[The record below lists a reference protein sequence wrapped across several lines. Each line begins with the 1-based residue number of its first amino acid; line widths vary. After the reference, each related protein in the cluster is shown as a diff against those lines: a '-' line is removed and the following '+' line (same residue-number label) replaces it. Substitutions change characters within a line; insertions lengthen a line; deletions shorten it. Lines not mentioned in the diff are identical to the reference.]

1 MEEDLNGESN
11 SLVSK
16 ERMVS
21 ASPIMWPD
29 QNCFGELDSSSSSS
43 TPNWLNEVQ
52 KEDKKM
58 LTELASLT
66 HSQLMEKIQA
76 LQTFAYQLGIEEAKQ
91 MRRGICLQVFES
103 ASRKNGHSID
113 PTHCSTHPPISESQ

>member
-1 MEEDLNGESN
+1 VGLGDSVLRDKFLFSY
-11 SLVSK
+11 VS
-16 ERMVS
+16 V
-21 ASPIMWPD
+21 
-29 QNCFGELDSSSSSS
+29 GELDSSSSSS

-76 LQTFAYQLGIEEAKQ
+76 LQTFAYQLGIEEDAYSL
-91 MRRGICLQVFES
+91 GD
-103 ASRKNGHSID
+103 N
-113 PTHCSTHPPISESQ
+113 

>member
-1 MEEDLNGESN
+1 
-11 SLVSK
+11 LV
-16 ERMVS
+16 
-21 ASPIMWPD
+21 
-29 QNCFGELDSSSSSS
+29 GELDSSSSSS

-76 LQTFAYQLGIEEAKQ
+76 LQTFAYQLGIEEDAYSL
-91 MRRGICLQVFES
+91 GD
-103 ASRKNGHSID
+103 N
-113 PTHCSTHPPISESQ
+113 